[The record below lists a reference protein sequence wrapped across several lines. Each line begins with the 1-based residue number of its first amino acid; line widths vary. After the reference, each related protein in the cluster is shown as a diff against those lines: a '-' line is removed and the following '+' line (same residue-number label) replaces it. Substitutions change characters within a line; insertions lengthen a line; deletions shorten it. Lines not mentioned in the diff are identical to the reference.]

1 MQTLI
6 YSCSLFFER
15 ASYYGFRAILILYMI
30 GETLNMDRT
39 EAFSVYGTLTGSFI
53 ISKIIG
59 AIFGDLVTGNRIA
72 TIIGGVTQAIG
83 IFSLCVSSTFGLYV
97 GLFLIVLGNGFYSPN
112 ITALFGKN
120 YLNTIKLLDSGFTLY
135 YLVINI
141 AATAGIL
148 LIGYIGERLGFNYG
162 FIIAGILMLFSTVL
176 MLFSKT
182 PQNTTNETSPVSTD
196 IKAIKIIAVVIL
208 LTLFWGIYEISAS
221 HIYTL
226 QTQLKEF
233 STGLIHESF
242 SGYLNAIFIFPIG
255 IIASILWYTIYT
267 SQSFKLALGFFFGA
281 LAFGVL
287 LLIPEIPTEE
297 HLFVYI
303 SAIGLLSISEIC
315 IAPILYSVLTQYAN
329 PKYLAIFISLTAVPT
344 YGVILIIGR
353 LTDYFYNNPKAAMS
367 LSLII
372 MGGLSILLLV
382 YTLFIRKLITARK
395 QE

>member
-30 GETLNMDRT
+30 EETLKMDRA
-39 EAFSVYGTLTGSFI
+39 EAISIYGVFTGAFI
-53 ISKIIG
+53 ISKVIG
-59 AIFGDLVTGNRIA
+59 AILGDLVIGNKTASIV
-72 TIIGGVTQAIG
+72 GGILQAIG
-83 IFSLCVSSTFGLYV
+83 VFSVCIPSTLGLYV

-135 YLVINI
+135 YLVINV

-148 LIGYIGERLGFNYG
+148 LIGYIGERIGFNYG

-182 PQNTTNETSPVSTD
+182 PENIINETSPVSTD
-196 IKAIKIIAVVIL
+196 IKAIKIISIVIL

-233 STGLIHESF
+233 STGLIHESL

-267 SQSFKLALGFFFGA
+267 SQSFKLALGFIFGA

-287 LLIPEIPTEE
+287 FLIPEIPAEE

-303 SAIGLLSISEIC
+303 SAIGLLSVSEIC
-315 IAPILYSVLTQYAN
+315 IAPILNSVLTQYAN
-329 PKYLAIFISLTAVPT
+329 PKYLAIFISLAAVPT
-344 YGVILIIGR
+344 YSVILIIGS
-353 LTDYFYNNPKAAMS
+353 LTDYFYNNPKASMF
-367 LSLII
+367 LSLIV
-372 MGGLSILLLV
+372 MGSLSMLLLV
-382 YTLFIRKLITARK
+382 YILFIRKLINTKK